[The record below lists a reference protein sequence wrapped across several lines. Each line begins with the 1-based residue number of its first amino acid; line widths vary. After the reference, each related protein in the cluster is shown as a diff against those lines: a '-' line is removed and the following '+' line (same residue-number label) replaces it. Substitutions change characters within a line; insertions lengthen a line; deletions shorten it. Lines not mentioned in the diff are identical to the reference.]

1 MKYLFLLVLFIG
13 VMNAEIIDGVAI
25 KVDGNIITLYQIKEL
40 EKKDNIDENKA
51 KDILIK
57 ERIKENEIKRLGI
70 KVDDAKVED
79 EINNI
84 AVSNGITRDELE
96 KAIKAQGMDFETYKK
111 DLKERI
117 INRELMQKILQN
129 SPNITNE
136 DDLKRYYDENQ
147 TEFAFPT
154 KIKVTSYTSDSDVA
168 LQQFLRNPMA
178 LNPNIVSKDEEI
190 NIKELPQQIVN
201 IFLQTPDKKF
211 TPVLNS
217 GNTLI
222 VFFIKEK
229 TDKEI
234 LPFDEIRTI
243 VLQKYTQA
251 RENDILND
259 YFDKIRANAN
269 IEFLRG

>member
-1 MKYLFLLVLFIG
+1 MKYLFLLVLFMG
-13 VMNAEIIDGVAI
+13 VMNAGIIDGVAI
-25 KVDGNIITLYQIKEL
+25 KVDGNIITLYQIKEV
-40 EKKDNIDENKA
+40 EKKDNVDENKA
-51 KDILIK
+51 KNILIK

-70 KVDDAKVED
+70 KVDDSKVED

-84 AVSNGITRDELE
+84 VISNGITRDEL
-96 KAIKAQGMDFETYKK
+96 KDALKAQGVDFETYKK
-111 DLKERI
+111 RLREHI
-117 INRELMQKILQN
+117 INRELMQKILQT

-136 DDLKRYYDENQ
+136 DDLKRYYEENK

-154 KIKVTSYTSDSDVA
+154 KIKVTSYTSTNDAA
-168 LQQFLRNPMA
+168 LQQFLRNPIT
-178 LNPNIVSKDEEI
+178 LNPNITSKEEEI
-190 NIKELPQQIVN
+190 DLKSLPQQIVN
-201 IFLQTPDKKF
+201 VFLQTPEKKF

-229 TDKEI
+229 IDKEI
-234 LPFDEIRTI
+234 LPFDEIREN

-269 IEFLRG
+269 IEFLRS